1 MTISQIPV
9 WLDCDPGH
17 DVRWRAVVVAV
28 VVTVT
33 VALLNL
39 PHPSRAAATVAYI
52 RTLLPLILY
61 LSTLSISTCLFHRFL
76 LRCSSLT
83 SSRFCAF
90 TGRLRHP
97 PRGIPPAH
105 QAARHLHSLWQC
117 LV

>member
-17 DVRWRAVVVAV
+17 DVRWRAVVVA
-28 VVTVT
+28 VT

-61 LSTLSISTCLFHRFL
+61 LIHVVYFHKPLPSLPSTLQFADIFALLRFHR
-76 LRCSSLT
+76 T
-83 SSRFCAF
+83 SSPSSS
-90 TGRLRHP
+90 RHTTRASSCSASP
-97 PRGIPPAH
+97 QSLAMPR
-105 QAARHLHSLWQC
+105 
-117 LV
+117 